1 MTMNRDAGQGR
12 AGARHGTARAGRPA
26 GAATA
31 VTAATA
37 AVPWALAVL
46 MVLVCVVAQAQG
58 NAATTQAMGCLIE
71 PSRVADVGSPVV
83 GVLEEVLVERGDRV
97 AKGQVVALLRADV
110 ERAQVNLAQSRAQA
124 DADLSAAM
132 KAHEF
137 AQKKRE
143 RVEDLFRKEFVSSQA
158 LDQAV
163 AEAQVAE
170 ARLRQAREQTRH
182 SRKEL
187 QLADAQLGMRT
198 IRSPIDGIVVERF
211 RDTGERVEDRPIL
224 KVATVDPLRVEAV
237 LPAALYGRV
246 NPGQPATV
254 QPDLAILAPVQG
266 TVSLVDRVIDPASNT
281 FRARLEMPNPE
292 GRVPAG
298 LRCKLQLP
306 GDLAVASTRP
316 GSAGMSLSLGKPA
329 LRPAAGP
336 GGERR

>member
-1 MTMNRDAGQGR
+1 MNT
-12 AGARHGTARAGRPA
+12 GALDRWHTHELPLPHQRERVGVRGLFMAACLLLPA
-26 GAATA
+26 AAH
-31 VTAATA
+31 
-37 AVPWALAVL
+37 
-46 MVLVCVVAQAQG
+46 AQQ
-58 NAATTQAMGCLIE
+58 TQALGCLIE

-83 GVLEEVLVERGDRV
+83 GVLEQVLVERGDKVTR
-97 AKGQVVALLRADV
+97 GQVLAILRAGV
-110 ERAQVNLAQSRAQA
+110 ERAQVDLAQSRAGA
-124 DADLSAAM
+124 DADLRAAT

-137 AQKKRE
+137 AQKKRD
-143 RVEDLFRKEFVSSQA
+143 RMQGLFNQEFISSQA

-187 QLADAQLGMRT
+187 QLADAQLDLRT

-211 RDTGERVEDRPIL
+211 RDDGERVEDKPIL
-224 KVATVDPLRVEAV
+224 KIALVDPLRVEAV

-246 NPGQPATV
+246 QPGQAATV
-254 QPDLAILAPVQG
+254 QPDLAALAPVQG

-281 FRARLEMPNPE
+281 FRARLELPNPE

-306 GDLAVASTRP
+306 AAAAPAAEARP
-316 GSAGMSLSLGKPA
+316 ARPATAGMSYTLSRPQP
-329 LRPAAGP
+329 RPAAGTVAT
-336 GGERR
+336 GTVAQR